1 MNEYERE
8 RMRCHQCG
16 NVVTMMW
23 GHTCNK
29 CRKQNEQS
37 QELIEAIKENSSKK
51 YSASEVKEML
61 EKIESAINNVH
72 QTNIAYLGI
81 GYKVSKIIPDIFSI
95 FTKAKASL

>member
-37 QELIEAIKENSSKK
+37 EELIEAIKENSSKK
-51 YSASEVKEML
+51 YSASEVRTILDNAQKEIA
-61 EKIESAINNVH
+61 ECSQQIFWDGDNINSFNY
-72 QTNIAYLGI
+72 TD
-81 GYKVSKIIPDIFSI
+81 DINFI
-95 FTKAKASL
+95 FTKTKANL